1 MKYQALRFLMCMSW
15 MHKMMLMMMLRY
27 EMHVLRCLTP
37 RGVTGTIGDGE
48 AEP

>member
-1 MKYQALRFLMCMSW
+1 
-15 MHKMMLMMMLRY
+15 MMLRY